1 MPVMIIDKHIAT
13 EQGRT
18 VIVAV
23 TEKSERGLTASLGGA
38 GGLSS
43 NHVCLISLN
52 RARPAG
58 LSIFSTY
65 LLILLEPEHAP
76 SSPYYLSSFL

>member
-1 MPVMIIDKHIAT
+1 MSVMIVDKYIAP

-23 TEKSERGLTASLGGA
+23 IEKSERGLTASPGGA

-58 LSIFSTY
+58 LSILSTY

-76 SSPYYLSSFL
+76 SSPYHLSSFL